1 MARTTSILTISLP
14 PEMVEKV
21 NEFMKKEKRT
31 RSELFREALRKY
43 FEQQELREIV
53 RYGMRKAREKG
64 MSEDQVEDIIDVE
77 RKGSHSQRKGF

>member
-64 MSEDQVEDIIDVE
+64 IGEDQVEDIIDAE
-77 RKGSHSQRKGF
+77 IKKGE

>member
-64 MSEDQVEDIIDVE
+64 IGEDQIEDIIDAK
-77 RKGSHSQRKGF
+77 RKL